1 MTRLTKDLAVAAA
14 FALLAVVFLVEGRG
28 LPFAARGIPG
38 PGLFPVLLAVT
49 ILCFAAALVALT
61 LVQRRRDAR
70 TPKTLERS
78 AAKPSA
84 AAAKPGA
91 AELTPEALAD
101 DSGLAAEVEDDEP
114 RSLLRP
120 FALWLLIL
128 VISVG
133 LPILGFLPAMLLLT
147 GVLLLGMERRHDVA
161 SLVSAVAVP
170 VAFYYLFGT
179 LLDVRLP
186 TGFFG

>member
-1 MTRLTKDLAVAAA
+1 MTRLTKDVAVASA

-38 PGLFPVLLAVT
+38 PGLFPVLLSVA

-61 LVQRRRDAR
+61 LVQRRRDAQ
-70 TPKTLERS
+70 TPQAPETS
-78 AAKPSA
+78 AAGPTA
-84 AAAKPGA
+84 TGF
-91 AELTPEALAD
+91 TPEALAD

-147 GVLLLGMERRHDVA
+147 GVLLLVMERRHDVP

-186 TGFFG
+186 TGLFG